1 MGRGP
6 SGPEHI
12 RAVTPKSFLTF
23 KKDTLTLGNLEPGQ
37 RVRLTDQFPFVI
49 ANQKY
54 GNPDNENFITKISL
68 EVSCNDSIHDIS
80 DIFIHPVSDTRQ
92 LTETSDLIILDGTD
106 RTVKYYNNQLHK
118 DTVLTI
124 SGGSGNG
131 NSIPEPGETID
142 LWIKLPQG
150 LGAEDRN
157 TFHPAFLVNK
167 YEVPWISVP
176 KLKYNIKGAEWSG
189 AANLQSEIKI
199 NPETPP
205 GTELTLW
212 LQCESNEFS
221 DEGYNKPIQRHLFDY
236 RRLLLRIGKS
246 IHTF

>member
-1 MGRGP
+1 VQ
-6 SGPEHI
+6 I
-12 RAVTPKSFLTF
+12 RAVTPKSFLAF
-23 KKDTLTLGNLEPGQ
+23 NKDTLTLASLDPGQ
-37 RVRLTDQFPFVI
+37 CVKLTKRFPFVI

-54 GNPDNENFITKISL
+54 GSPDNENFITKVSL
-68 EVSCNDSIHDIS
+68 EVSCNDSVQDIS
-80 DIFIHPVSDTRQ
+80 ELFIYPVSCTRQ
-92 LTETSDLIILDGTD
+92 LTETSDLIILDGTG

-118 DTVLTI
+118 DTIVTI

-131 NSIPEPGETID
+131 NSIPEPGETIV
-142 LWIKLPQG
+142 LWVRLPQG
-150 LGAEDRN
+150 LGANDRN
-157 TFHPAFLVNK
+157 TFHTAFLLNK

-205 GTELTLW
+205 GTELNLW

-221 DEGYNKPIQRHLFDY
+221 DEGFNKPIQRHLFDY
-236 RRLLLRIGKS
+236 RRVLLRIGKS
-246 IHTF
+246 GH